1 MKAVDVSCWKSPT
14 GLILLTEGQKMH
26 RFCVCAGQT
35 VSILVEQERSWV
47 WVGVRGGGGQASS
60 FSATV
65 FSCALFIYLGRCV
78 HPPCR
83 VCYLFSLWVRA
94 PIQSTLTHIHTLVG
108 TYIAYGDA
116 CDPPPP
122 PPPARPLPAARTH
135 IVSHCLPLSHP
146 LWMAPGVLSF
156 LSGFLA
162 LSLPPA
168 ACLNPSYLSM
178 NLPISCV
185 SMYWSPYLPIFS
197 PSLYL
202 KLVPPGEGRKRKEAV
217 LTRVQEPETNWMHF
231 ITNKPGCFRRRTI
244 REENENTQELRGLFH
259 CIKASYIISASQI
272 QMH

>member
-1 MKAVDVSCWKSPT
+1 MVTYFVDRGPT
-14 GLILLTEGQKMH
+14 KVH

-35 VSILVEQERSWV
+35 VSVLVEQHGSRV
-47 WVGVRGGGGQASS
+47 WVRVEWGGGGGGQASS

-65 FSCALFIYLGRCV
+65 FSCALFIYLGRRV

-94 PIQSTLTHIHTLVG
+94 PIQSTLSAVTVLHRTHTHTHSLGHTLLIETRVL
-108 TYIAYGDA
+108 
-116 CDPPPP
+116 P

-146 LWMAPGVLSF
+146 LWMAPRVLSF
-156 LSGFLA
+156 LSDFLA

-185 SMYWSPYLPIFS
+185 SMYWSPYLCPS
-197 PSLYL
+197 PSLPFISS
-202 KLVPPGEGRKRKEAV
+202 VFPQGNEGKRKEAV
-217 LTRVQEPETNWMHF
+217 LTRVQEPETSPFEFHYKQTRMF
-231 ITNKPGCFRRRTI
+231 QKDDQRRKWKYKGAQRLVI
-244 REENENTQELRGLFH
+244 
-259 CIKASYIISASQI
+259 
-272 QMH
+272 